1 MRIVDPLSLQTGID
15 IPFPEARLTIHQPS
29 IKEISMIG
37 EFNFHLGS
45 QFLLFDKD
53 KILDDKDK
61 VNLENRN
68 NFDIFMSVMSDRK
81 NLEQKVHALMV
92 LSLLF
97 PNAQIKIE
105 KTHIL
110 IKIGEDASNIDA
122 KNFSAFQDIIAQ
134 IFCLVEEL
142 KSRFNPADALA
153 AAIAKKIKKAEAKK
167 QEGKQ
172 QINLENVSV
181 YGKYI
186 SILSIGLKKDKN
198 ELSNYTIYQLKD
210 EFKRFLLNQD
220 FDMYVKLKIAGA
232 ENLDEVEDWMQNTVI

>member
-1 MRIVDPLSLQTGID
+1 MRKVDPLALQTGVD
-15 IPFPEARLTIHQPS
+15 IAFPEARLTIHQPK

-37 EFNFHLGS
+37 ELNFHLGS
-45 QFLLFDKD
+45 QLLIFDKD

-61 VNLENRN
+61 VNLENQN

-81 NLEQKVHALMV
+81 NIEHKVHALMV

-97 PNAQIKIE
+97 PNAQIKVE

-110 IKIGEDASNIDA
+110 IKTGEDASSIDA

-134 IFCLVEEL
+134 IFCLMEEL
-142 KSRFNPADALA
+142 KGRYNPADALA
-153 AAIAKKIKKAEAKK
+153 EAIAKKIKKAEAQK
-167 QEGKQ
+167 QKQ
-172 QINLENVSV
+172 QKVNLEDISV

-198 ELSNYTIYQLKD
+198 ELSDYTIYQLKD

-220 FDMYVKLKIAGA
+220 FDMYVKMKLAGA
-232 ENLDEVEDWMQNTVI
+232 ENLEEVEDWMQNTVI

>member
-1 MRIVDPLSLQTGID
+1 MRKVDPLSLQTGID

-61 VNLENRN
+61 VNLENKN

-81 NLEQKVHALMV
+81 NIEHKVHALMI

-110 IKIGEDASNIDA
+110 IKIGENASSIDA

-134 IFCLVEEL
+134 IFCLMEEL
-142 KSRFNPADALA
+142 KGRFNPADALA
-153 AAIAKKIKKAEAKK
+153 EAIAKKIKKAEAKRQENK
-167 QEGKQ
+167 QLD
-172 QINLENVSV
+172 LENVSV

-186 SILSIGLKKDKN
+186 SILSVGLKKDKN
-198 ELSNYTIYQLKD
+198 ELSDYTIYQLKD

-220 FDMYVKLKIAGA
+220 IDMYVKMKIAGA

>member
-1 MRIVDPLSLQTGID
+1 MRKVDPLSLQTGID

-61 VNLENRN
+61 VNLENKN

-81 NLEQKVHALMV
+81 NLEHKVHALMV

-110 IKIGEDASNIDA
+110 IKIGEDASNR
-122 KNFSAFQDIIAQ
+122 
-134 IFCLVEEL
+134 C
-142 KSRFNPADALA
+142 
-153 AAIAKKIKKAEAKK
+153 
-167 QEGKQ
+167 
-172 QINLENVSV
+172 
-181 YGKYI
+181 
-186 SILSIGLKKDKN
+186 
-198 ELSNYTIYQLKD
+198 
-210 EFKRFLLNQD
+210 
-220 FDMYVKLKIAGA
+220 
-232 ENLDEVEDWMQNTVI
+232 